1 MGVGWTWE
9 SFCEYVSAV
18 VPGGNIRDFDVFA
31 GDVISNMEVRDV
43 DMFCTCVELV
53 IMRIRYGGLVVAKD
67 FDCTGRGES

>member
-1 MGVGWTWE
+1 MNM
-9 SFCEYVSAV
+9 SAQLSLE
-18 VPGGNIRDFDVFA
+18 GTYDIFA